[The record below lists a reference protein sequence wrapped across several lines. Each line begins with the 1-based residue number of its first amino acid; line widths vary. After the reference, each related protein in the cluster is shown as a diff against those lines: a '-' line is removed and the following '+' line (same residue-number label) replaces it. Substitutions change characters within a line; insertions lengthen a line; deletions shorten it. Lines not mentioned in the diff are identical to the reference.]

1 MKNCEGGLENAAEG
15 SIFSSPRS
23 QFFTT
28 RTYTKPAYKMF
39 FFSWTELIFQITN
52 VFVYESEL

>member
-1 MKNCEGGLENAAEG
+1 MRPRAAYFQTRG
-15 SIFSSPRS
+15 HNFLLHGPTLS
-23 QFFTT
+23 QHI
-28 RTYTKPAYKMF
+28 KC

>member
-1 MKNCEGGLENAAEG
+1 MRPRAAYFQARG
-15 SIFSSPRS
+15 HSFLLHGPTLS
-23 QFFTT
+23 QHI
-28 RTYTKPAYKMF
+28 KCF